1 MSVLTPKE
9 ELRSTDLALVVSGTE
24 YRGWQSVDVTR
35 SLDDCAATWSV
46 TGTLRWPGESSAYRF
61 RPDAAVEL
69 RIGTDLVL
77 TGYVDVIRV
86 ETGTALVTVSGR
98 SRTGD
103 LVDCSAAPGQYR
115 GLSLYELATELAR
128 PYGVGVVIDATAL
141 EAGRGSTAWIRR
153 GSTVFQAIEERAR
166 RHGLLCTDDPQG
178 RLCLIRAGGARSTT
192 ALVVGENVIGGD
204 ITADSARRYSAYR
217 VRSQTAGDDQNF
229 GAAVAQIDGEETDG
243 GLARY
248 RLLIVDAPGL
258 SRDSAQ
264 SRARWEA
271 ATRAGQSL
279 TVTWSVHGWRQGDGR
294 LWRPNEL
301 VRCVDRESG
310 LDDDLLIRQV
320 SYRADGDGQVT
331 TLTLC
336 PRLAYLLESPPSR
349 AGGRGNVGAWKELEG
364 GA

>member
-1 MSVLTPKE
+1 MSVTTPAE
-9 ELRSTDLALVVSGTE
+9 ELRSTDLALVVGGTE
-24 YRGWQSVDVTR
+24 YRGWQAIDVTR
-35 SLDDCAATWSV
+35 SLDDVASSWSV

-69 RIGTDLVL
+69 RIGSDLVL
-77 TGYVDVIRV
+77 TGYVDTIRYD
-86 ETGTALVTVSGR
+86 TGAALVTVAGR

-128 PYGVGVVIDATAL
+128 PYGVSVVIDATAL
-141 EAGRGSTAWIRR
+141 EAGRGGTTWIRR
-153 GSTVFQAIEERAR
+153 GTTVFQAVEEQAR
-166 RHGLLCTDDPQG
+166 RHGLLCTDDERG

-192 ALVVGENVIGGD
+192 ALVVGENVLGGD
-204 ITADSARRYSAYR
+204 VSADASRRYSVYR
-217 VRSQTAGDDQNF
+217 VRSQTAGDDQSY
-229 GAAVAQIDGEETDG
+229 GPAVTQIDGEETDG

-248 RLLIVDAPGL
+248 RLLVLDAPGL
-258 SRDSAQ
+258 SRDQAQ

-279 TVTWSVHGWRQGDGR
+279 TVAWSVRGWRQGDGR
-294 LWRPNEL
+294 LWRTDEL

-310 LDDDLLIRQV
+310 IDADLLVRQV
-320 SYRADGDGQVT
+320 SYRVDAEGQVT

-336 PRLAYLLESPPSR
+336 PRIGYLLETPPGSV
-349 AGGRGNVGAWKELEG
+349 GGRGHVGPWRELEG
-364 GA
+364 GV